1 MTKDI
6 AKLIGYPAFVILGA
20 LAIDGGIEHLPY
32 VFGPLMVLYPLI
44 IVLFASDPA
53 VYRLPFKYRLF
64 VVAILAVT
72 VWWFQNGLLNLG
84 FWLAFFSMSF
94 IDPEGRARS
103 RRVRAWI
110 RGLSHNV

>member
-20 LAIDGGIEHLPY
+20 VAVDGGLEYFPY
-32 VFGPLMVLYPLI
+32 LFGPLMVLYPLI

-72 VWWFQNGLLNLG
+72 VWWFQVWLLNLG
-84 FWLAFFSMSF
+84 FGLAFSAMSF
-94 IDPEGRARS
+94 IDPEGPARS

>member
-1 MTKDI
+1 MKRDI

-20 LAIDGGIEHLPY
+20 VAVDGATKQFPWLF
-32 VFGPLMVLYPLI
+32 VPLMLMYPLVI
-44 IVLFASDPA
+44 MLLASDPA

-72 VWWFQNGLLNLG
+72 LWWFQNGLLNLG
-84 FWLAFFSMSF
+84 FWLVFFSMSF